1 MPPQRITLRSQWLGQ
16 QLRELREA
24 ADMKLSDAGE
34 FIRRDQS
41 QVSRFERGT
50 YPIRGHDVE
59 ALLNLYGVNDKKRRE
74 TMCAMADEAWRTDWW
89 QGYTDEVVGELI
101 DYVWLE
107 SRATGICEFAIIAI
121 PGLLQTSD
129 YARALIRAGDP
140 DESEDVTERWVE
152 LRLKRQT
159 ILARASAPTYSMVI
173 DEGALRRTVGSPKT
187 HATQL
192 RYLLDRAQA
201 NIEVRVLP
209 FSAGAHASP
218 DGSFSIFTLDDPY
231 PEAVFVESP
240 AGALYLEPPKTDRF
254 IAMYDRVKN
263 QAHDPTRSARLIES
277 IVNELE

>member
-24 ADMKLSDAGE
+24 VNMKLSDAGE
-34 FIRRDQS
+34 FIQRDQS

-59 ALLNLYGVNDKKRRE
+59 ALLNLYGVNDKKRRK
-74 TMCAMADEAWRTDWW
+74 TMCAMADEQWRTDWW
-89 QGYTDEVVGELI
+89 QGYSDEVVGELI

-107 SRATGICEFAIIAI
+107 SRATGISEFAIITI

-129 YARALIRAGDP
+129 YARALIRAADP
-140 DESEDVTERWVE
+140 DTSDEVIERWVE

-159 ILARASAPTYSMVI
+159 ILARANAPTYSLVI
-173 DEGALRRTVGSPKT
+173 DEGCLRRAVGSPKIQ
-187 HATQL
+187 ATQL

-201 NIEVRVLP
+201 NIELRVLP
-209 FSAGAHASP
+209 FAAGAHPSGEGP
-218 DGSFSIFTLDDPY
+218 FSIFTLDDPY
-231 PEAVFVESP
+231 PEAVYVESP

-263 QAHDPTRSARLIES
+263 QALDAKRSARLIES
-277 IVNELE
+277 IVKELE

>member
-34 FIRRDQS
+34 FIQRDQS

-74 TMCAMADEAWRTDWW
+74 TMRAMADEQWRTDWW

-107 SRATGICEFAIIAI
+107 SRATGICEFALITI

-129 YARALIRAGDP
+129 YARAIISAEDP
-140 DESEDVTERWVE
+140 DESEATIERWVE

-159 ILARASAPTYSMVI
+159 ILARANPPTYSMII
-173 DEGALRRTVGSPKT
+173 DEGVLRRVVGSLRI
-187 HATQL
+187 HAAQL

-201 NIEVRVLP
+201 NIELHVLP
-209 FSAGAHASP
+209 FAAGAHPSP
-218 DGSFSIFTLDDPY
+218 EGPFSIFTLDDPY

-254 IAMYDRVKN
+254 IAMYDRAKN
-263 QAHDPTRSARLIES
+263 QALDAKHSARLIES
-277 IVNELE
+277 IVKELE